1 MTETV
6 ATWFSFNTKKFTF
19 SDYEAKAQAFAI
31 YPEAGDGSK
40 LALAYTSLGLVG
52 EAGEFSEKV
61 KKFIR
66 GQELDIDLAAKELGD
81 VLWYI
86 TACAN
91 ELGYTLGDIAD
102 MNLKKLSDRKARGV
116 IKSEGDTR

>member
-1 MTETV
+1 MNFKE
-6 ATWFSFNTKKFTF
+6 
-19 SDYEAKAQAFAI
+19 YEERAQAFAI
-31 YPEAGDGSK
+31 YPEAGQGTK
-40 LALAYTSLGLVG
+40 LALAYTALGLVG

-61 KKFIR
+61 KKFVR
-66 GQELDIDLAAKELGD
+66 GQELDKHLSMKELGD

-91 ELGYTLGDIAD
+91 ELGYSLQDVAEVNIV
-102 MNLKKLSDRKARGV
+102 KLTDRKERGV